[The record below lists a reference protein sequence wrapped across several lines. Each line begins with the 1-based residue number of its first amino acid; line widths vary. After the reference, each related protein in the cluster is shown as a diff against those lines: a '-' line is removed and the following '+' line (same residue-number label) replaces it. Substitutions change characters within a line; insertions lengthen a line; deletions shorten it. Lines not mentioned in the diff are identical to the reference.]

1 MKKALICL
9 TILICIGCII
19 VVVFI
24 SNNYKET
31 SEIKNINKEYE
42 EYLNKELFGTD
53 VTTVMNKA
61 MNSNE
66 KNSIEKDEKGFF
78 IENDTNSIKVE
89 IVMLNEDE
97 KVTYQMETIEKV
109 GINQFISNFNLI
121 TFKCSSI
128 EYHDKT
134 KMVKKIVFEQIEE

>member
-1 MKKALICL
+1 MKKAFICL
-9 TILICIGCII
+9 IILIVIGSI
-19 VVVFI
+19 VAVVFI
-24 SNNYKET
+24 SNNYKQAT
-31 SEIKNINKEYE
+31 EIKNINKQYE

-53 VTTVMNKA
+53 VTTVINRA

-66 KNSIEKDEKGFF
+66 KNKIEKDEKGFF

-89 IVMLNEDE
+89 IVMLNEE
-97 KVTYQMETIEKV
+97 GKETYQMETIDKV
-109 GINQFISNFNLI
+109 GINQFINNFNLI
-121 TFKCSSI
+121 IFKCSNI

>member
-9 TILICIGCII
+9 SILIIIGSII
-19 VVVFI
+19 AVVFI
-24 SNNYKET
+24 SNNYKQT
-31 SEIKNINKEYE
+31 AEIKNINKQYE

-53 VTTVMNKA
+53 VTTIMNKA

-66 KNSIEKDEKGFF
+66 KNEIKKDEKGFF

-89 IVMLNEDE
+89 IVMLNEEE

-109 GINQFISNFNLI
+109 GINQFINNFNLI
-121 TFKCSSI
+121 NFKCSNI

-134 KMVKKIVFEQIEE
+134 KMVKKIVFEQLEE